1 MFKSA
6 VTAIAALSVAS
17 VANAQA
23 VTDRATTPPRGG
35 PSLALAL
42 EAVQTAEA
50 ACHAKGYKVTALI
63 VDFHGALIA
72 LLSGDGAS
80 YKTLDFA
87 AYKAATV
94 MKFKVASRVV
104 SDRAD
109 HDPALVAQLKADP
122 KINAAHIGA
131 LPIMAGGEMIG
142 AIAVSGAAGGE
153 NDEACAKAGVDKIVS
168 RVRQPDT
175 AAVRQRSND
184 DQWA

>member
-1 MFKSA
+1 MFQS
-6 VTAIAALSVAS
+6 VLTAFAALAVAS

-23 VTDRATTPPRGG
+23 VTERATTPPRGG
-35 PSLALAL
+35 PPLALAL

-50 ACHAKGYKVTALI
+50 ACRVKGYKVTALI
-63 VDFHGALIA
+63 VDYHGAFVS

-80 YKTLDFA
+80 YKTPDFA

-109 HDPALVAQLKADP
+109 HDPTLAAELKADP
-122 KINAAHIGA
+122 KINAAHIGG

-153 NDEACAKAGVDKIVS
+153 NDEACAKAGLDKIVS
-168 RVRQPDT
+168 RVR
-175 AAVRQRSND
+175 
-184 DQWA
+184 